1 MDKKKQLKNVAFGGD
16 WSEKALDD
24 YEREVFLDKLRRV
37 YQQSMTGELKYR
49 ELQEI
54 STYIRENIE
63 KGNLL
68 AKSFEEK
75 TRIKDRHQRKIAL
88 LKVINIIKLWLAI
101 R

>member
-16 WSEKALDD
+16 WSEKTLAD
-24 YEREVFLDKLRRV
+24 YEREVFLDKLRRA

>member
-1 MDKKKQLKNVAFGGD
+1 MDKKKQLKNIAFGGD
-16 WSEKALDD
+16 WSEKTLAD
-24 YEREVFLDKLRRV
+24 YEREVFLGKLRRA
-37 YQQSMTGELKYR
+37 YQQSMTGELKDR

-63 KGNLL
+63 KGDLL

-75 TRIKDRHQRKIAL
+75 IRIKDPYQKKIAL

>member
-16 WSEKALDD
+16 WSEKTLAD
-24 YEREVFLDKLRRV
+24 YEREIFLDKLRRA

-54 STYIRENIE
+54 STYIRKNVE
-63 KGNLL
+63 KGDLL

-75 TRIKDRHQRKIAL
+75 IRIKDPYQRKTAL
-88 LKVINIIKLWLAI
+88 LKVINVIKLWLAI
-101 R
+101 K

>member
-16 WSEKALDD
+16 WSEKTLAD
-24 YEREVFLDKLRRV
+24 YEREVFLDKLRRA
-37 YQQSMTGELKYR
+37 YQQSMTGELKDR

-63 KGNLL
+63 KGDLL

-75 TRIKDRHQRKIAL
+75 IRIKDLHQKKIAL

>member
-1 MDKKKQLKNVAFGGD
+1 MDKKKQLKNIAFGGD
-16 WSEKALDD
+16 WSEKTLADH
-24 YEREVFLDKLRRV
+24 EKEVFLDKLRKT
-37 YQQSMTGELKYR
+37 YQKSMTGELKDK

-54 STYIRENIE
+54 LIYIRKNVE

-75 TRIKDRHQRKIAL
+75 IKIKNSHQRKTEL

-101 R
+101 G

>member
-16 WSEKALDD
+16 WSEKTLAD
-24 YEREVFLDKLRRV
+24 YEREVFLDKLRRS
-37 YQQSMTGELKYR
+37 YQQSMTGELKDR

-63 KGNLL
+63 KGDLL

-75 TRIKDRHQRKIAL
+75 IRIKDPHQKKIAL
-88 LKVINIIKLWLAI
+88 LKVINIMKLWLAI

>member
-1 MDKKKQLKNVAFGGD
+1 MDKKKQLKNIAFGGD
-16 WSEKALDD
+16 WSEKTLAD
-24 YEREVFLDKLRRV
+24 YEKEVFLDKLRKT
-37 YQQSMTGELKYR
+37 YQKSMTGELKDR

-54 STYIRENIE
+54 LIYTRKNVE

-75 TRIKDRHQRKIAL
+75 INIKNSYQRKTEL

-101 R
+101 G

>member
-16 WSEKALDD
+16 WSEKTLDD
-24 YEREVFLDKLRRV
+24 YEREIFLDKLRRV
-37 YQQSMTGELKYR
+37 YQQSMTGEFKYR
-49 ELQEI
+49 EIQEI
-54 STYIRENIE
+54 LTYIRENIE
-63 KGNLL
+63 KGDLL

-75 TRIKDRHQRKIAL
+75 IRIKDPHQRKMAL

>member
-16 WSEKALDD
+16 WSEKTLDD
-24 YEREVFLDKLRRV
+24 YEREIFLDKLRRV
-37 YQQSMTGELKYR
+37 YQQSMTGEFKYR
-49 ELQEI
+49 EIQEI
-54 STYIRENIE
+54 LTHIRENIE
-63 KGNLL
+63 KGDLL

-75 TRIKDRHQRKIAL
+75 IRIKDPHQRKIAL

>member
-16 WSEKALDD
+16 WSEKTLAD
-24 YEREVFLDKLRRV
+24 YEREVFLGKLRRA
-37 YQQSMTGELKYR
+37 YQQSMTGELKDR

-63 KGNLL
+63 KGDLL

-75 TRIKDRHQRKIAL
+75 IRIKDPYQKKIAL
-88 LKVINIIKLWLAI
+88 LKIINIIKLWLAI